1 MSDLAKDFD
10 AVGAAEWLEAATR
23 GKPVETSTHTDE
35 GVDLSWLYT
44 AADALAADPGGMPAA
59 APFVRVGRRRR
70 RWDMRQEHGHP
81 LRERLNAAV
90 VDDLEGGMTST
101 MLRLDLAAR
110 LGEAPGTAEF
120 AEDRGRDGTAIS
132 TLDDLD
138 AALAGVYLELAPVAL
153 DAGAAAVA
161 AGGLLL
167 ALFGRRGIEPGAI
180 GASLRFDPIGTLAR
194 DGFLAAEPATALDAA
209 GALAAEVATGPS
221 PRLRALA
228 VDTRAW
234 VDAGATATQELG
246 LALATGVEYLRAC
259 ERAGLPPA
267 EAAARIEFT
276 LAVGPEQFMEIAKFR
291 AVRRAWARVLESCG
305 VAAERRVSPTYARTP
320 ERMVSAADPW
330 VNMLRGTSATFAA
343 AVGGADGVTVSPFDR
358 AIGEP
363 GALGR
368 RMARNTQMILMAES
382 SLDRV
387 ADPAGGAWFVESLT
401 DALATVAWEEFQA
414 IERAGGALTALRG
427 GVVAELLSHSGARRY
442 EELAHRTRKLTGVNI
457 FPLLGE
463 RTVEP
468 EEIDLGALAAAEAE
482 RFADRAAPL
491 PDAPP
496 AAGERLRL
504 ATELAAAGAR
514 IDEILT
520 ALGAA
525 PYTALPLGARRD
537 SEAFEALRR
546 RGESGTAPARAF
558 LACVGPLARHNTAA
572 TWAKGFF
579 EVAGIE
585 TVPSGAVDDVA
596 RLGTLLR
603 KSGADLAAVCAA
615 DDEEPTALAAAV
627 MALREAGS
635 RTVLLAAAAA
645 DPARAAE
652 IGADGAVREGVDMV
666 ERLGELLE
674 VARGVPV
681 LGNPV
686 GDKGQ
691 GPPGEGG
698 GS

>member
-1 MSDLAKDFD
+1 MSDLARDFD
-10 AVGAAEWLEAATR
+10 SVDLAAWLEAATR
-23 GKPVETSTHTDE
+23 GKPIETATPTDE

-44 AADALAADPGGMPAA
+44 AADALAVDPGGAPGT
-59 APFVRVGRRRR
+59 APFVRNGRRTR

-81 LRERLNAAV
+81 LREATNAAI

-101 MLRLDLAAR
+101 LLRLDLAAR

-120 AEDRGRDGTAIS
+120 AEDRGRDGAAIS

-138 AALAGVYLELAPVAL
+138 AALEGVYVELAPVAL
-153 DAGAAAVA
+153 DAGAASIA

-167 ALFGRRGIEPGAI
+167 ALLERRGIEPPARA
-180 GASLRFDPIGTLAR
+180 ASLRFDPIGTLAR
-194 DGFLAAEPATALDAA
+194 DGVLATAPAAAVEAA
-209 GALAAEVATGPS
+209 GALVAEVTAGPS

-259 ERAGLPPA
+259 ERAGVAPA
-267 EAAARIEFT
+267 DAAARIEFT

-305 VAAERRVSPTYARTP
+305 VPPERRVSPTYARTP
-320 ERMVSAADPW
+320 ERMVSAVDPW
-330 VNMLRGTSATFAA
+330 VNMLRGTAAAFAA
-343 AVGGADGVTVSPFDR
+343 ATGGADGVTISPFDA
-358 AIGEP
+358 AIGAP

-387 ADPAGGAWFVESLT
+387 ADPGGGSWYLESLT

-414 IERAGGALTALRG
+414 IERAGGALAALREG
-427 GVVAELLSHSGARRY
+427 RVAETLSHSGARRY

-468 EEIDLGALAAAEAE
+468 EEIDLDALAAADAE
-482 RFADRAAPL
+482 RFAGTEASL
-491 PDAPP
+491 PERPP
-496 AAGERLRL
+496 AADGRLR
-504 ATELAAAGAR
+504 AAAELAAAGAR
-514 IDEILT
+514 IDEIVA
-520 ALGAA
+520 ALGAEPFA
-525 PYTALPLGARRD
+525 ALPLGARRD
-537 SEAFEALRR
+537 SEAFESLRR
-546 RGESGTAPARAF
+546 RGEGGAEPTRAF

-579 EVAGIE
+579 EVVGIE
-585 TVPSGAVDDVA
+585 TVESGVVEDAAAFVAALRESGA
-596 RLGTLLR
+596 T
-603 KSGADLAAVCAA
+603 LAAVCAA
-615 DDEEPTALAAAV
+615 EDEEGPALAAAV
-627 MALREAGS
+627 MALRQAGAEQI
-635 RTVLLAAAAA
+635 VLAGAKV
-645 DPARAAE
+645 DPERATE
-652 IGADGAVREGVDMV
+652 TGADGVVAEGLDMV
-666 ERLGELLE
+666 ARLGEILDAGE
-674 VARGVPV
+674 RQ
-681 LGNPV
+681 
-686 GDKGQ
+686 GD
-691 GPPGEGG
+691 PT
-698 GS
+698 

>member
-1 MSDLAKDFD
+1 MDHAMSDLAKDFD
-10 AVGAAEWLEAATR
+10 PIDPTEWLEAATR
-23 GKPVETSTHTDE
+23 GKPIETSTATDE

-44 AADALAADPGGMPAA
+44 AADALASDPGGMPAA
-59 APFVRVGRRRR
+59 APFVRAGRRRR
-70 RWDMRQEHGHP
+70 RWDMRQEHGDP
-81 LRERLNAAV
+81 RRERLNAAI
-90 VDDLEGGMTST
+90 VDDLEGGMTSIL
-101 MLRLDLAAR
+101 LRLDLAAR
-110 LGEAPGTAEF
+110 GGAAPGTDAF
-120 AEDRGRDGTAIS
+120 AEDRGRDGVAIS

-138 AALAGVYLELAPVAL
+138 VALAGVYAELAPVAL
-153 DAGAAAVA
+153 DAGAAATA

-167 ALFGRRGIEPGAI
+167 ALLERRGVEPPAYVG
-180 GASLRFDPIGTLAR
+180 SLRCDPIGTLAR
-194 DGFLAAEPATALDAA
+194 DGILTLPPAAAVEAA
-209 GALAAEVATGPS
+209 GALAAEVAAGPS

-305 VAAERRVSPTYARTP
+305 VPAERRVSPTYARTP
-320 ERMVSAADPW
+320 ERMISAADPW
-330 VNMLRGTSATFAA
+330 VNMLRGTAAAFAA
-343 AVGGADGVTVSPFDR
+343 AVGGADGVTVVPFDA
-358 AIGEP
+358 AIGTP
-363 GALGR
+363 GSLGR

-387 ADPAGGAWFVESLT
+387 ADPAGGAWYVESLT
-401 DALATVAWEEFQA
+401 DALAAVAWEEFQA
-414 IERAGGALTALRG
+414 IERAGGALAALRSG
-427 GVVAELLSHSGARRY
+427 RVAETLANSGLRRY

-468 EEIDLGALAAAEAE
+468 EEIDLEALARLEAE
-482 RFADRAAPL
+482 RFADSATPL
-491 PDAPP
+491 SDSPPP
-496 AAGERLRL
+496 AAGRLRA
-504 ATELAAAGAR
+504 ATELATAGAR
-514 IDEILT
+514 IDEILV
-520 ALGAA
+520 ALGAD
-525 PYTALPLGARRD
+525 PYAALPFGARRD

-546 RGESGTAPARAF
+546 RGESGTSPAHAF

-585 TVPSGAVDDVA
+585 TVPSGVVA
-596 RLGTLLR
+596 DPAEYGPAMRE
-603 KSGADLAAVCAA
+603 SGATLAAVCAA
-615 DDEEPTALAAAV
+615 DDEEDTALAAAV
-627 MALREAGS
+627 MALREAGAH
-635 RTVLLAAAAA
+635 TVLLASAEA

-652 IGADGAVREGVDMV
+652 LGADGAVAEGADLLD
-666 ERLGELLE
+666 RLGDLLAAAAHE
-674 VARGVPV
+674 EEPA
-681 LGNPV
+681 
-686 GDKGQ
+686 
-691 GPPGEGG
+691 
-698 GS
+698 

>member
-10 AVGAAEWLEAATR
+10 AVGPAEWLEAATR
-23 GKPVETSTHTDE
+23 GKPIETSTATDE
-35 GVDLSWLYT
+35 GVALSWLYT

-59 APFVRVGRRRR
+59 APFVRAGRRRR

-81 LRERLNAAV
+81 RREALNAAI
-90 VDDLEGGMTST
+90 VDDLEGGMTSIL
-101 MLRLDLAAR
+101 LRLDLAAR
-110 LGEAPGTAEF
+110 LGEAPGSAGF
-120 AEDRGRDGTAIS
+120 AAGRGRDGAAIS

-138 AALAGVYLELAPVAL
+138 AALAGVYVELARVAL
-153 DAGAAAVA
+153 DAGAAAIA
-161 AGGLLL
+161 AGGLLA
-167 ALFGRRGIEPGAI
+167 ALLERRATPPAARVG
-180 GASLRFDPIGTLAR
+180 SLRFDPLGTLAR
-194 DGFLAAEPATALDAA
+194 DGFLASSPAAAVEAA
-209 GALAAEVATGPS
+209 GALAAEVAAGPS

-259 ERAGLPPA
+259 ERAGLAPA
-267 EAAARIEFT
+267 PAAAQIEFT
-276 LAVGPEQFMEIAKFR
+276 LAVGPEQFMEIAKLR
-291 AVRRAWARVLESCG
+291 GIRRAWARILESCR
-305 VAAERRVSPTYARTP
+305 VPAERRASPTYARTP
-320 ERMVSAADPW
+320 DRMLSAADPW
-330 VNMLRGTSATFAA
+330 VNMLRGTAAAFAG
-343 AVGGADGVTVSPFDR
+343 AVGGADGVTISPFDR

-387 ADPAGGAWFVESLT
+387 ADPGGGSWYVESLT

-414 IERAGGALTALRG
+414 IERAGGALAALRD
-427 GVVAELLSHSGARRY
+427 GVVAEMLAHSGARRY

-468 EEIDLGALAAAEAE
+468 EETDLEALAAAEAE
-482 RFADRAAPL
+482 RFADAATPL
-491 PDAPP
+491 PDRPP
-496 AAGERLRL
+496 APGERLRT
-504 ATELAAAGAR
+504 ATELATAGAR

-520 ALGAA
+520 ALGAEA
-525 PYTALPLGARRD
+525 HAALPLGARRD
-537 SEAFEALRR
+537 SEAFETLRR
-546 RGESGTAPARAF
+546 RGEAGPTRAF

-585 TVPSGAVDDVA
+585 TVPSGAVDDPA
-596 RLGTLLR
+596 AYGKALR
-603 KSGADLAAVCAA
+603 ESGAELAAICAA
-615 DDEEPTALAAAV
+615 ADEDEAALDAAIL
-627 MALREAGS
+627 ALREAGA
-635 RTVLLAAAAA
+635 RTVLLAAADA
-645 DPARAAE
+645 DPERAAAL
-652 IGADGAVREGVDMV
+652 GADGAVAEGIDLID
-666 ERLGELLE
+666 RLGSLLDG
-674 VARGVPV
+674 ALV
-681 LGNPV
+681 LGNPL

-691 GPPGEGG
+691 EPPRE
-698 GS
+698 SVEK